1 MKRPISGTKHRTLA
15 VSAVSAALLLSLGS
29 GYAVAKSDQN
39 SKTSATK
46 AQTELTDNETIADHA
61 GWNNPKLAPIA
72 SHGGRV
78 LLRQMLDVQESLNTG
93 NVDGARHALKAAEDF
108 AETLKPMMPYTV
120 ISDHVRDGNAKVV
133 ASDAGVAVDQML
145 PIYGDTTTV
154 TAYEPETGTK
164 ASAKHQKTEKLDAV
178 AADVDSQVVYL
189 PVLYMEQQAELAS
202 KALDRNPPDTKA
214 ATQAVQNA
222 LDSLVIGDT
231 NVHLLPTTPADRT
244 S

>member
-1 MKRPISGTKHRTLA
+1 MKRQTNRAKTRTLA
-15 VSAVSAALLLSLGS
+15 VSAISAALLLSLGS

-39 SKTSATK
+39 SKAASTK
-46 AQTELTDNETIADHA
+46 EQTQLTDNETIADHA

-72 SHGGRV
+72 SQGGRV
-78 LLRQMLDVQESLNTG
+78 LLRQMLDVQDSLKAG

-120 ISDHVRDGNAKVV
+120 ISDHVRDSNNKVV
-133 ASDAGVAVDQML
+133 ASDAGIAVDQML

-154 TAYEPETGTK
+154 TAFAPETGTK
-164 ASAKHQKTEKLDAV
+164 APAKHQKQEKLDEV

-202 KALDRNPPDTKA
+202 KALDQTPPDTKA

-231 NVHLLPTTPADRT
+231 NVHLLPSTPADST